1 LPYSYDPEGYGEI
14 AADCQEISR
23 ILVSTGSINPIR
35 REGLPWFAA
44 DVESALF
51 VHFNGWV

>member
-23 ILVSTGSINPIR
+23 ILVSTGSINPIL